1 MPISNMAKL
10 NFTGAERDALDELAI
25 VLKQKW
31 PSITLKIFGSK
42 VHNTTDTESDI
53 DLLIV
58 LPCSV
63 TTDIRRWIVHMIF
76 EVNLKYET
84 NISGL
89 IISDEEW
96 QGFPLSLLPIHDSI
110 ESEGIAL

>member
-1 MPISNMAKL
+1 MPSGNMAAL
-10 NFTGAERDALDELAI
+10 NLTNSEGEALDELTS
-25 VLKQKW
+25 VLKQRW
-31 PSITLKIFGSK
+31 PAITLKIFGSK
-42 VHNTTDTESDI
+42 VHNTTDEESDI
-53 DLLIV
+53 DLLIA

-96 QGFPLSLLPIHDSI
+96 HSFPLSLLPIHDNI

>member
-1 MPISNMAKL
+1 MPSGNMAAL
-10 NFTGAERDALDELAI
+10 NLTNAEGEALDALTI
-25 VLKQKW
+25 ILKQKW
-31 PSITLKIFGSK
+31 PSLTLKIFGSK

-63 TTDIRRWIVHMIF
+63 TIDIRRWIVHMIF

-96 QGFPLSLLPIHDSI
+96 HSFPLSLLPIHDNI

>member
-1 MPISNMAKL
+1 MATL
-10 NFTGAERDALDELAI
+10 NLTNAEGGALDELTI

-42 VHNTTDTESDI
+42 VHNTTDTESDV